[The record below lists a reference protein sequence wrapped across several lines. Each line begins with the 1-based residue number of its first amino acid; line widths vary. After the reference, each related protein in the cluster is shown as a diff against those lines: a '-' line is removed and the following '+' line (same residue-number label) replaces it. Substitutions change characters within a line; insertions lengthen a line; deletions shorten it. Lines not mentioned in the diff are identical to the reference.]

1 MEKINKTILTGLQP
15 TGEITLGNY
24 VGAIKQVIENQDK
37 YENSYLFIA
46 DMHAIT
52 IKQDPKVLKENIRK
66 LLAIYLAAGVDATKN
81 IIFLQSENEYHTN
94 VSWLL
99 ECTTYF
105 GELSRMIQFK
115 EKSRK
120 SANFSAGL
128 FTYPVLMASD
138 ILIYDADIIPVG
150 VDQKQHV
157 ELTRDIAIRFNK
169 LYGNTFNIPD
179 VLITKEGTKIMD
191 LQNPTK
197 KMSKSS
203 DNPNS
208 VIRILDDID
217 TVKKKILKA
226 ETDSEMKVYF
236 DEENKPG
243 ISNLLNIYIALK
255 GVSMKDAEET
265 FKNSTYKEFK
275 EAVAEVVSIELGRIQ
290 KRYYELINSEELDE
304 ILEKGRI
311 HTQKIAKA
319 KFEDMKKKMG
329 LTR

>member
-66 LLAIYLAAGVDATKN
+66 LLAIYLAAGVDSNKN

-115 EKSRK
+115 EKSQK
-120 SANFSAGL
+120 NANFSAGL

-157 ELTRDIAIRFNK
+157 ELTRDIALRFNK

-255 GVSMKDAEET
+255 GVSMKDAEDT
-265 FKNSTYKEFK
+265 FKDSTYKEFK

-311 HTQKIAKA
+311 HTQKIAKV

>member
-1 MEKINKTILTGLQP
+1 MEKQNKTILTGLQP
-15 TGEITLGNY
+15 TGVITLGNY
-24 VGAIKQVIENQDK
+24 IGAIKQVIENQDK

-52 IKQDPKVLKENIRK
+52 IKQDPKELKENIRR
-66 LLAIYLAAGVDATKN
+66 LLAIYIAAGVDPEKN
-81 IIFLQSENEYHTN
+81 IIFLQSENEFHAN

-115 EKSRK
+115 EKSQK
-120 SANFSAGL
+120 NANFSAGL

-138 ILIYDADIIPVG
+138 ILIYDADLIPVG
-150 VDQKQHV
+150 IDQKQHV
-157 ELTRDIAIRFNK
+157 ELTRDIAQRFNK
-169 LYGNTFNIPD
+169 LYGKTFTIPEP
-179 VLITKEGTKIMD
+179 LITKEGTKIMD

-217 TVKKKILKA
+217 TVKKKIMKA

-243 ISNLLNIYIALK
+243 ISNLLNIYTTLK
-255 GVSMKDAEET
+255 NISMKEAEDE
-265 FKNSTYKEFK
+265 FRDKSYKDFK
-275 EAVAEVVSIELGRIQ
+275 EAVAETVSLELSKIQ
-290 KRYYELINSEELDE
+290 KKYYELLESDELDK

-329 LTR
+329 LAR